1 MKRKIL
7 FFLLCLLPFMSY
19 AQLQGTYSKYVGEYQ
34 DLEVSTAASQ
44 IYSID
49 WKKWSGDVECVTL
62 IQNWGNDATV
72 HIDEYF
78 TGTIRIRAQYKT
90 MSNAIKTEYFD
101 IRCNAVTLSPSPSSI
116 SLSKVGETEFITY
129 TKSPSNKFPTV
140 EYSSSNP
147 NVATVGFSS
156 GLVTAIAKGSATITL
171 KNSMGPD
178 AKVSVSVAGGGGSS
192 GGGDSGGGGSS
203 DEDTYTQLTTEE
215 GDLMWVCSTKLNNEN
230 VYVVEV
236 PPFIASGFSCV
247 AKSIAGKVT
256 IPSGWG
262 GRSVRKIKAYAFNYL
277 SGITEVVIPSTLKYI
292 ENNSFAYC
300 SSLKTITCYAVEPP
314 TGSSLNH
321 ISTYDSETT
330 LYVPSATAKAK
341 YQNAPGWCN
350 FKEIKVIGESDP
362 IVPTSISVSPST
374 KTIEVGDGFYCS
386 YTISPSDANS
396 QTSVTWTSD
405 DSSIASVSSSGYVT
419 GKKAGKTYINAT
431 TANGKTAWC
440 TVTVTSSTPSTIVP
454 TSITVSPSSK
464 TIEVGGGFYCSYT
477 ISPSNANSQTSV
489 TWTSDDSSIAS
500 VSSSGYV
507 TGKKAGKTYIN
518 ATTANGQTSWCT
530 VTVTSSGSSTIVPT
544 SISVSPSTKTIEVGD
559 GFYCSYTISPSNANS
574 QTSVT
579 WTSDD
584 SSIASVS
591 SSGYVTGKKVG
602 STYINATTANGK
614 SDWCKVAVTSSE
626 SSTIVPTSISVSPST
641 KTIEVG
647 DGFYCSY
654 TISPSNANSET
665 SVTWSSDDSSIATV
679 SSSGYVTG
687 KKAGSTY
694 INAKT
699 ANGKT
704 DWCKVTVTASQIPQI
719 QIIKQIELGGY
730 FSMILKTDG
739 TLWACG
745 ENYDGQLGDG
755 TTTDRKTPVKVMSD
769 VAQVSAGTYHTII
782 LKTDGTLWACGD
794 NLYGQLGDGTYTDR
808 KTPVKV
814 MSDVAQVSAGYEHSM
829 ILKTDGSLWACGEN
843 YDGQLGDGTTTDR
856 NTPVKVMTDVAQM
869 STGGYHSMIVKNDG
883 TLWACGDNY
892 DGQLGDGTYT
902 DRKTPVKVMS
912 DVAQVSAGYEH
923 SMILKTDGTLWAC
936 GRNYHGQL
944 GDGTTT
950 DRKTPIKVMS
960 DVAQVSAG
968 YDHSM
973 ILKTDGTLWAC
984 GYNKYGQLGDGTTT
998 DRTSFVKIAEPNIT
1012 ENEITVK
1019 MPDAGYATFYSAQSA
1034 YSLPR
1039 NLSAQVVTN
1048 ASDNKLTY
1056 KTIADGSVSGVIPVG
1071 TPVMLVSDNKQ
1082 AGTYTLTSTESKVSY
1097 SGTNLLRGSD
1107 EPTTSIGDGYHYKLS
1122 YGQSGS
1128 NLSNVFGWYWG
1139 AQNGAPFQIEGHK
1152 AWLVVPKSSS
1162 STRGFAIGGEATG
1175 IEMVSGD
1182 DNVEADAVY
1191 YDLQGR
1197 RVTKPTVKGV
1207 YIKNGKKVMVK

>member
-755 TTTDRKTPVKVMSD
+755 TTTDRKTP
-769 VAQVSAGTYHTII
+769 
-782 LKTDGTLWACGD
+782 
-794 NLYGQLGDGTYTDR
+794 
-808 KTPVKV
+808 
-814 MSDVAQVSAGYEHSM
+814 
-829 ILKTDGSLWACGEN
+829 
-843 YDGQLGDGTTTDR
+843 
-856 NTPVKVMTDVAQM
+856 
-869 STGGYHSMIVKNDG
+869 
-883 TLWACGDNY
+883 
-892 DGQLGDGTYT
+892 
-902 DRKTPVKVMS
+902 
-912 DVAQVSAGYEH
+912 
-923 SMILKTDGTLWAC
+923 
-936 GRNYHGQL
+936 
-944 GDGTTT
+944 
-950 DRKTPIKVMS
+950 IKVMS